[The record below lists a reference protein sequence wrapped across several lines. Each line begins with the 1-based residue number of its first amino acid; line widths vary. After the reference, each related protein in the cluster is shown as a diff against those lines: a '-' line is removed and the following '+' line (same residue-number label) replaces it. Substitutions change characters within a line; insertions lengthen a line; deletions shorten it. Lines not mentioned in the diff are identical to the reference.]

1 MCVCYHVFLEN
12 ISLHFS
18 TRMSR
23 GKYYNGPK
31 EIQLPSKLLCLGE
44 MVLQKIS
51 IRCPHMCHFCSV
63 MPIPI
68 TPNIIVSVLLTDM
81 MDYRILRWVS
91 LLSVLGLFISL

>member
-31 EIQLPSKLLCLGE
+31 EIQLPSKIALFRRNGSPKNFYSLSPHVPFLFSHAHSNHTQYYCISFADRHDG
-44 MVLQKIS
+44 LQNS
-51 IRCPHMCHFCSV
+51 TMGFF
-63 MPIPI
+63 
-68 TPNIIVSVLLTDM
+68 T
-81 MDYRILRWVS
+81 
-91 LLSVLGLFISL
+91 